1 MNKVKRIIFSII
13 SIAIFITVTC
23 LNIKTKDDILF
34 LLITSFSFNILA
46 IFVTE
51 NFFTKPTDVI
61 ATSFSIILMIFPILL
76 KEKNDIFICLFLIEF
91 IICCA
96 LIIIS
101 LISLVISN
109 QNKSPEIGCNKIAAN
124 CKSIA
129 CTLGKT
135 KWLYTITYSIFIIR
149 YFNEIEKNPYILL
162 ILLIILMIMNT
173 INFNNL
179 KLLKNKKILYSI
191 GTIKSLEKDGIVIA
205 ELYKDKNIDIKD
217 IVKYIDID
225 NNKIINYGIVLEKFN
240 DLEKQLIKIIN
251 IKTETLDNNNK
262 LKLGYIYNCNDETN
276 NNEEINDIISKIV
289 GIVTSGTSIDT
300 IKFRYIN
307 INNLDLEEGNLLELK
322 INDNNNKVYY
332 QIINAV
338 DNIEKLENDNTLGYI
353 IGEAIQLGKLK
364 EDEMIFEKYGWVP
377 NINTIVC
384 KVKKDVLNDNENSQ
398 NSNSDDIQN
407 NNEFKI
413 LNDDTNTKKTQSNE
427 CNIGNILNT
436 NIPINLDLENSL
448 NHHIAILGVTGTGKT
463 TLVTKILIPEME
475 KIEEHYTIIFDI
487 TGEYEK
493 KIDNDKICNLEIDDL
508 LINVCIEGKNCN
520 LNISN
525 LINRLYNL
533 NVGKFGQKDYEEINR
548 IKDIIIYNLRNK
560 ISCFLDGNKKIMLI
574 GFDFIS
580 NSEDSLSYFSFLF
593 DAIFKEM
600 KDRHSKLSNKK
611 LTIILEEAHTL
622 VPEWNLIG
630 GTNDTKISQA
640 IVNKVGQIS
649 LQGRKYNTGL
659 IVISQRTASVSK
671 TILTQCNT
679 IITFKSFDKTSED
692 FLSSHLPEH
701 LIKIIP
707 NLGFRQALVTG
718 KGLKNNTPL
727 ICEIKDIEKE
737 A

>member
-1 MNKVKRIIFSII
+1 MDKVKRIIFSII

-23 LNIKTKDDILF
+23 LNIKTKDNILF

-61 ATSFSIILMIFPILL
+61 ATSFSIILMIFPILF
-76 KEKNDIFICLFLIEF
+76 EEQNDIFIWLFLIES

-101 LISLVISN
+101 LISLLISN
-109 QNKSPEIGCNKIAAN
+109 QNKSPETRCNKIAAN

-179 KLLKNKKILYSI
+179 KLLKNKKILCSI
-191 GTIKSLEKDGIVIA
+191 GTIKSLEKDRIIIA

-276 NNEEINDIISKIV
+276 NEEINDIISRIV

-548 IKDIIIYNLRNK
+548 IKNIIINNLKNK

>member
-1 MNKVKRIIFSII
+1 MDKVKRIIFSII

-23 LNIKTKDDILF
+23 LNIKTKDNILF

-61 ATSFSIILMIFPILL
+61 ATSFSIILMIFPILF
-76 KEKNDIFICLFLIEF
+76 EEQNDIFIWLFLIES

-101 LISLVISN
+101 LISLLISN
-109 QNKSPEIGCNKIAAN
+109 QNKSPETRCNKIAAN

-179 KLLKNKKILYSI
+179 KLLKNKKILCSI
-191 GTIKSLEKDGIVIA
+191 GTIKSLEKDRIIIA

-276 NNEEINDIISKIV
+276 NEEINDIISRIV

-338 DNIEKLENDNTLGYI
+338 DNIEKLENDNTHGYI
-353 IGEAIQLGKLK
+353 IGEAIQLGKLEEK
-364 EDEMIFEKYGWVP
+364 EMIFEKYGWVP
-377 NINTIVC
+377 NINTVVC
-384 KVKKDVLNDNENSQ
+384 KVEKDVLNDNDNSQ

-413 LNDDTNTKKTQSNE
+413 LNDAAEKTQSNE

-493 KIDNDKICNLEIDDL
+493 KIDNDKIYNLEIYNL
-508 LINVCIEGKNCN
+508 FINVCIKEKNYN
-520 LNISN
+520 LNISD
-525 LINRLYNL
+525 LINYLYNL
-533 NVGKFGQKDYEEINR
+533 NVGEYGRKDYKEINR
-548 IKDIIIYNLRNK
+548 IKNIIINNLKNK
-560 ISCFLDGNKKIMLI
+560 ISCFLDSNKKIMLI

-622 VPEWNLIG
+622 IPEWNLIG

-727 ICEIKDIEKE
+727 ICEIKNMKKEKQK
-737 A
+737 

>member
-1 MNKVKRIIFSII
+1 MDKVKRIIFSII

-23 LNIKTKDDILF
+23 LNIKTKDNILF

-61 ATSFSIILMIFPILL
+61 ATSFSIILMIFPILF
-76 KEKNDIFICLFLIEF
+76 EEQNDIFIWLFLIES

-101 LISLVISN
+101 LISLLISN
-109 QNKSPEIGCNKIAAN
+109 QNKSPETRCNKIAAN

-179 KLLKNKKILYSI
+179 KLLKNKKILCSI
-191 GTIKSLEKDGIVIA
+191 GTIKSLEKDRIIIA

-276 NNEEINDIISKIV
+276 NEEINDIISRIV

-338 DNIEKLENDNTLGYI
+338 DNIEKLENDNTHGYI
-353 IGEAIQLGKLK
+353 IGEAIQLGKLEEK
-364 EDEMIFEKYGWVP
+364 EMIFEKYGWVP
-377 NINTIVC
+377 NINTVVC
-384 KVKKDVLNDNENSQ
+384 KVEKDVLNDNDNSQ

-413 LNDDTNTKKTQSNE
+413 LNDAAEKTQSHE

-493 KIDNDKICNLEIDDL
+493 KIDNDKIYNLEIYNL
-508 LINVCIEGKNCN
+508 FINVCIKEKNYN
-520 LNISN
+520 LNISD
-525 LINRLYNL
+525 LINYLYNL
-533 NVGKFGQKDYEEINR
+533 NVGEYGRKDYKEINR
-548 IKDIIIYNLRNK
+548 IKNIIINNLKNK
-560 ISCFLDGNKKIMLI
+560 ISCFLDSNKKIMLI

-622 VPEWNLIG
+622 IPEWNLIG

-727 ICEIKDIEKE
+727 ICEIKNMKKEKQK
-737 A
+737 

>member
-23 LNIKTKDDILF
+23 LNIKTKDNILF

-61 ATSFSIILMIFPILL
+61 ATSFSIILMIFPILF
-76 KEKNDIFICLFLIEF
+76 EEQNDIFIWLFLIES

-101 LISLVISN
+101 LISLLISN
-109 QNKSPEIGCNKIAAN
+109 QNKSPETRCNKIAAN

-179 KLLKNKKILYSI
+179 KLLKNKKILCSI
-191 GTIKSLEKDGIVIA
+191 GTIKSLEKDRIIIA

-276 NNEEINDIISKIV
+276 NEEINDIISRIV

-338 DNIEKLENDNTLGYI
+338 DNIEKLENDNTHGYI
-353 IGEAIQLGKLK
+353 IGEAIQLGKLEEK
-364 EDEMIFEKYGWVP
+364 EMIFEKYGWVP
-377 NINTIVC
+377 NINTVVC
-384 KVKKDVLNDNENSQ
+384 KVEKDVLNDNDNSQ

-413 LNDDTNTKKTQSNE
+413 LNDAAEKTQSNE

-493 KIDNDKICNLEIDDL
+493 KIDNDKIYNLEIYNL
-508 LINVCIEGKNCN
+508 FINVCIKEKNYN
-520 LNISN
+520 LNISD
-525 LINRLYNL
+525 LINYLYNL
-533 NVGKFGQKDYEEINR
+533 NVGEYGRKDYKEINR
-548 IKDIIIYNLRNK
+548 IKNIIINNLKNK
-560 ISCFLDGNKKIMLI
+560 ISCFLDSNKKIMLI

-622 VPEWNLIG
+622 IPEWNLIG

-727 ICEIKDIEKE
+727 ICEIKNMKKEKQK
-737 A
+737 

>member
-276 NNEEINDIISKIV
+276 NNEEINDIISRIV

-384 KVKKDVLNDNENSQ
+384 KVEKDVLNDNDNSQ

>member
-13 SIAIFITVTC
+13 SIAIFIIVTC
-23 LNIKTKDDILF
+23 LNIKTKDNILF

-61 ATSFSIILMIFPILL
+61 ATSFSIILMIFPILF
-76 KEKNDIFICLFLIEF
+76 EKQNDIFICLFLIEF

-101 LISLVISN
+101 LISLLISN
-109 QNKSPEIGCNKIAAN
+109 QNKSPETRCNKIAAN

-179 KLLKNKKILYSI
+179 KLLKNKKILCSI

-276 NNEEINDIISKIV
+276 NNEEINDIISRIV

-322 INDNNNKVYY
+322 VNNNKVYY

-338 DNIEKLENDNTLGYI
+338 DNIEKLENDNTHGYI
-353 IGEAIQLGKLK
+353 IGEAIQLGKLEEK
-364 EDEMIFEKYGWVP
+364 EMIFEKYGWVP

-384 KVKKDVLNDNENSQ
+384 KVKEDILDSNIRKKFLSQ
-398 NSNSDDIQN
+398 NDKLCHIGDI
-407 NNEFKI
+407 E
-413 LNDDTNTKKTQSNE
+413 
-427 CNIGNILNT
+427 NT
-436 NIPINLDLENSL
+436 NIPIILDLKNSL
-448 NHHIAILGVTGTGKT
+448 NYHMAILGVTGTGKT
-463 TLVTKILIPEME
+463 TLVTKILLPEIKKIDKNKIIIFDLTSEYEKIINNYFDIME
-475 KIEEHYTIIFDI
+475 KIKYEYKQSTEYPNTSNDIFKDLEELVKIKNKFDNKRTIDESKKMEDINGKIFSVIRKKLKEYFESDNNIAIVKIIEIYNTNTTVDLFAYIFQIIF
-487 TGEYEK
+487 
-493 KIDNDKICNLEIDDL
+493 NEI
-508 LINVCIEGKNCN
+508 KNIR
-520 LNISN
+520 NI
-525 LINRLYNL
+525 
-533 NVGKFGQKDYEEINR
+533 R
-548 IKDIIIYNLRNK
+548 I
-560 ISCFLDGNKKIMLI
+560 
-574 GFDFIS
+574 
-580 NSEDSLSYFSFLF
+580 
-593 DAIFKEM
+593 
-600 KDRHSKLSNKK
+600 
-611 LTIILEEAHTL
+611 TIILEEAHTI
-622 VPEWNLIG
+622 VPESNAAAFSSD
-630 GTNDTKISQA
+630 NKIMQS
-640 IVNKVGQIS
+640 IINKIGQIA
-649 LQGRKYNTGL
+649 LQGRKYNIGL
-659 IVISQRTASVSK
+659 IVISQRTALVSK

-679 IITFKSFDKTSED
+679 IITFKSFDETSRK
-692 FLSSHLPEH
+692 FISSYLPEYIVNKIGELKEQH
-701 LIKIIP
+701 AIVYGKAINSLNPIICKIKY
-707 NLGFRQALVTG
+707 
-718 KGLKNNTPL
+718 
-727 ICEIKDIEKE
+727 IKEE
-737 A
+737 TQE

>member
-13 SIAIFITVTC
+13 SIAIFIILTC

-162 ILLIILMIMNT
+162 ILLIILMIMN
-173 INFNNL
+173 NLNLNNI
-179 KLLKNKKILYSI
+179 KLSINKKILCSI
-191 GTIKSLEKDGIVIA
+191 GAIKSLERDGIVIA
-205 ELYKDKNIDIKD
+205 ELYKDKNIDIKN

-251 IKTETLDNNNK
+251 IKTKTLDNNNK

-276 NNEEINDIISKIV
+276 NKEINDIISRIV

-307 INNLDLEEGNLLELK
+307 INNIYLEEGNLLELK
-322 INDNNNKVYY
+322 VNNNNDNNKVNNNKVYY
-332 QIINAV
+332 QIINAF

-353 IGEAIQLGKLK
+353 IGEAIQLGKLT
-364 EDEMIFEKYGWVP
+364 EDKMIFEKYGWVP

-384 KVKKDVLNDNENSQ
+384 KVKEDILDSNIRKKFLSQ
-398 NSNSDDIQN
+398 NDKLCHIGDI
-407 NNEFKI
+407 E
-413 LNDDTNTKKTQSNE
+413 
-427 CNIGNILNT
+427 NT
-436 NIPINLDLENSL
+436 NIPIILDLKNSL
-448 NHHIAILGVTGTGKT
+448 NYHMAILGVTGTGKT
-463 TLVTKILIPEME
+463 TLVTKILLPEIKKIDKNKIIIFDLTSEYEKIINNYFDIME
-475 KIEEHYTIIFDI
+475 KIKYEYKQSTEYPNTSNDIFKDLEELVKIKNKFDNKRTIDESKKMEDINGKIFSVIRKKLKEYFESDNNIAIVKIIEIYNTNTTVDLFAYIFQIIF
-487 TGEYEK
+487 
-493 KIDNDKICNLEIDDL
+493 NEI
-508 LINVCIEGKNCN
+508 KNIR
-520 LNISN
+520 NI
-525 LINRLYNL
+525 
-533 NVGKFGQKDYEEINR
+533 R
-548 IKDIIIYNLRNK
+548 I
-560 ISCFLDGNKKIMLI
+560 
-574 GFDFIS
+574 
-580 NSEDSLSYFSFLF
+580 
-593 DAIFKEM
+593 
-600 KDRHSKLSNKK
+600 
-611 LTIILEEAHTL
+611 TIILEEAHTI
-622 VPEWNLIG
+622 VPESNAAAFSSD
-630 GTNDTKISQA
+630 NKIMQS
-640 IVNKVGQIS
+640 IINKIGQIA
-649 LQGRKYNTGL
+649 LQGRKYNIGL
-659 IVISQRTASVSK
+659 IVISQRTALVSK

-679 IITFKSFDKTSED
+679 IITFKSFDETSRK
-692 FLSSHLPEH
+692 FISSYLPEYIVNKIGELKEQH
-701 LIKIIP
+701 AIVYGKAINSLNPIICKIKY
-707 NLGFRQALVTG
+707 
-718 KGLKNNTPL
+718 
-727 ICEIKDIEKE
+727 IKEE
-737 A
+737 TQE